1 MFTIKMLPSGKEI
14 KIDSE
19 STLLEAFK
27 ENGVYIKSTCG
38 GYASC
43 GCCKVKIIEGK
54 ENLEKIGFPE
64 LQLLGNV
71 FHITKERLACQ
82 TRVTGDISVDIAVHD
97 EDDDEEAREAKTKK
111 RPVSKAPARP
121 LVRKKEEI
129 AKVREEREKEYQE
142 KQKEN
147 LAWKHHWEKKEH
159 SPELY
164 EKPKKLGGGRRPQR
178 FSYHNEDVDFEK
190 IKAENLARREEYRG
204 NFDAAQNEEAYQA
217 PETNQTPVSGEERDF
232 RKKRQNNDE

>member
-43 GCCKVKIIEGK
+43 GCCKVKILEGK

-111 RPVSKAPARP
+111 KPAPKAPARP
-121 LVRKKEEI
+121 LVRKKEEVV
-129 AKVREEREKEYQE
+129 KVREEREKEFQE

-147 LAWKHHWEKKEH
+147 FAWKNHWIKKEQN
-159 SPELY
+159 PELY

-190 IKAENLARREEYRG
+190 IKAENQARREESRG
-204 NFDAAQNEEAYQA
+204 NFDVAQNEEAYEA
-217 PETNQTPVSGEERDF
+217 PETNQAPAGEDRDF